1 MKMRIAILLVLGF
14 SISAYA
20 QPNLPRAEKD
30 YHKRIKKEKIYG
42 VYIPADL
49 AESFSE
55 LNKLTSKDSRN
66 KFKTQPEKN
75 IHRKLYFSLGRW
87 IRYNWG
93 FREGSRLTAKLNRFG
108 VYHPDDMSEMII
120 RAYHRYLNKK
130 DLELKDLVEG
140 IKANRE
146 EIKAAEKAKKK

>member
-1 MKMRIAILLVLGF
+1 MKLRLLLLFVFGTSILAMG
-14 SISAYA
+14 
-20 QPNLPRAEKD
+20 QPTMPKAEKE
-30 YHKRIKKEKIYG
+30 YHKRIKKEKLYG

-49 AESFSE
+49 AECFSE
-55 LNKLTSKDSRN
+55 LNKLTSSDSRN
-66 KFKTQPEKN
+66 KFKTQPEKD

-120 RAYHRYLNKK
+120 RTYHRYLNKK
-130 DLELKDLVEG
+130 DLELKLLVEE
-140 IKANRE
+140 IVANRQQ
-146 EIKAAEKAKKK
+146 IIANKKKNKQ